1 MDKAVLVLEDGKV
14 FYGEFFGS
22 SVEGIGEVVFNTGMT
37 GYQEILT
44 DPSYTGQI
52 VVMTYPL
59 IGNYGINEEDI
70 ESKGIKVKGL
80 AVREY
85 SKVPGNWKY
94 TDTLGSYMAKNNIPG
109 ICGLDTRAL
118 TRHLRSRGSMKGIIS
133 GQCKDMDMLIERAK
147 AMNYD
152 CDCSP
157 LGAGTKE
164 PYRIPGR
171 GCRVAVLDFGVK
183 ENIIRSLMEKGCDII
198 VMPGSSTFEEIMDT
212 RCDGVLISNGP
223 GDPKSLSSVIPVVKK
238 LTLHKPVF
246 GICLGHQLLG
256 LALGG
261 DTYKLLFG
269 HRGSNHPVKD
279 LRTNRVYITSQNH
292 GFALKAE
299 SLENKEVEITHIN
312 INDNTVEGIAHKY
325 LPVFSV
331 QYHPEACPGPKDSQ
345 YLFDRFAKNIQKRLI
360 A

>member
-1 MDKAVLVLEDGKV
+1 MEKAVLVLEDGKV
-14 FYGEFFGS
+14 FHGEFFGS
-22 SVEGIGEVVFNTGMT
+22 PVESVGEVVFNTGMT

-59 IGNYGINEEDI
+59 IGNYGINDEDV
-70 ESKGIKVKGL
+70 ESKGIRVKGL

-85 SKVPGNWKY
+85 SDMPGNWKY
-94 TDTLGSYMAKNNIPG
+94 TDTIDSYLGKNGIPG
-109 ICGLDTRAL
+109 IYGLDTRAL
-118 TRHLRSRGSMKGIIS
+118 TRHLRSKGSMKGIIS
-133 GQCKDMDMLIERAK
+133 GKWEDIDSLVEKAK

-164 PYRIPGR
+164 PYHIPGS
-171 GCRVAVLDFGVK
+171 GYKVAVLDFGVK
-183 ENIIRSLMEKGCDII
+183 ENILRYLSEMDCDII
-198 VMPGSSTFEEIMDT
+198 VLPGASTFEEVMASG
-212 RCDGVLISNGP
+212 CDGVLISNGP
-223 GDPKSLSSVIPVVKK
+223 GDPKSLDSVIPVIKK
-238 LTLHKPVF
+238 IVLHKPVF

-261 DTYKLLFG
+261 DTYKLPFG

-299 SLENKEVEITHIN
+299 SLGKKEIEITHMN

-331 QYHPEACPGPKDSQ
+331 QYHPEASPGPKDSK
-345 YLFDRFAKNIQKRLI
+345 YLFEQFIKNIEKPMI